1 MTGTTFVLVIVL
13 ILIRL
18 LVNLVQL
25 VIASVLARR
34 NGLQLKKMSWSSLHG
49 LTAEYERII

>member
-1 MTGTTFVLVIVL
+1 MTGTALVLVIVL
-13 ILIRL
+13 ILARL

-34 NGLQLKKMSWSSLHG
+34 NGLQLIKVSWSSVHG
-49 LTAEYERII
+49 ITAEYERR